1 MKRKR
6 SEKRT
11 KTDDVLAERIAQ
23 IKVEHPFWGYRRVWA
38 SLRYRDGIPCN
49 QKRIYRIMKERNLLC
64 TKKMRPKTA
73 DRNHRPKP
81 QASKPDQI
89 WGTDMTKVFVEGDG
103 WTYITVV
110 LDWYTKKVVGL
121 SVGRRS
127 KSEDW
132 LEALDQAL
140 NAQFPEGARGKG
152 LKLVSDN
159 GCQPTSKAYMRY
171 CSNVGVEQIYT
182 SYNNPKGNAETE
194 RFMRTMKEELIWLRE
209 WKSSEELSKEL
220 QGWVEKYNADYL
232 HSALKYR
239 SPKEMEEYYYK
250 FEAA

>member
-1 MKRKR
+1 
-6 SEKRT
+6 
-11 KTDDVLAERIAQ
+11 
-23 IKVEHPFWGYRRVWA
+23 
-38 SLRYRDGIPCN
+38 
-49 QKRIYRIMKERNLLC
+49 
-64 TKKMRPKTA
+64 
-73 DRNHRPKP
+73 
-81 QASKPDQI
+81 
-89 WGTDMTKVFVEGDG
+89 MTKVFVEGDG

-121 SVGRRS
+121 KAGRRS
-127 KSEDW
+127 KSNDW

-171 CSNVGVEQIYT
+171 CSKVGVEQIYT

-209 WKSSEELSKEL
+209 WKSSEELSNAL
-220 QGWVEKYNADYL
+220 QCWIEKYNADYL
-232 HSALKYR
+232 HSTLKYR
-239 SPKEMEEYYYK
+239 SPNEMEEYYYK

>member
-6 SEKRT
+6 SENRI

-23 IKVEHPFWGYRRVWA
+23 IKMEHPFWGYRRVWA
-38 SLRYRDGIPCN
+38 SLRYRDEIPCN

-121 SVGRRS
+121 KAGRRS
-127 KSEDW
+127 KS
-132 LEALDQAL
+132 
-140 NAQFPEGARGKG
+140 
-152 LKLVSDN
+152 
-159 GCQPTSKAYMRY
+159 
-171 CSNVGVEQIYT
+171 
-182 SYNNPKGNAETE
+182 
-194 RFMRTMKEELIWLRE
+194 
-209 WKSSEELSKEL
+209 
-220 QGWVEKYNADYL
+220 
-232 HSALKYR
+232 
-239 SPKEMEEYYYK
+239 
-250 FEAA
+250 